1 MTDSVFSA
9 VSLAAIT
16 GWLGLAVAS
25 LLRNGSA
32 RKFLLLASGRMI
44 PLALCLTYGAVLLW
58 FWGTT
63 SGGFDSLASV
73 QALFASPGKM
83 LGAWTHFLAFDL
95 LVGRW
100 MVDDAA
106 QPGRTRLLLV
116 PGLPLTFMY
125 GPLGLLLYLACREI
139 RALIVPAATP

>member
-1 MTDSVFSA
+1 MTESVFSA
-9 VSLAAIT
+9 VSVAAIT

-25 LLRNGSA
+25 LLRDGSA
-32 RKFLLLASGRMI
+32 RKRLLLAAGRVI
-44 PLALCLTYGAVLLW
+44 PLALCAAYGVLLVV

-63 SGGFDSLASV
+63 SGGFQSLAGV
-73 QALFASPGKM
+73 QALFAAPGKM

-100 MVDDAA
+100 MVDDALL
-106 QPGRTRLLLV
+106 PGRSRWLLV

-125 GPLGLLLYLACREI
+125 GPLGLLLYLACREG
-139 RALIVPAATP
+139 RNLIVPAAAR